1 MASTQSAAKSGALA
15 PRLPRPFCKESERLE
30 KEVANQRNRLVKL
43 QQRCSEVT
51 YKDTEEWFVEN
62 TIDDKPTLLT
72 LVNYLKHRVRTNPE
86 LTFSEFLEKFPP
98 VGAGKFEKSP
108 SRNHVFE
115 MMLRFL
121 LILGYDSNWLFSR
134 EHDKRI
140 VVAPS
145 GGNYVCGNAKV
156 LQGGVNVLDERINL
170 GSEASQGGLS
180 GVDIE
185 LQWPGSDHT
194 DNSLSICHP
203 GNENRKHRLIIQCKY
218 FGKESGDASRYG
230 LGEMVRQIDVAGFDK
245 HNTDYALFVNNAED
259 LDAAIQRKQDKAYF
273 KVSKDKSAFIVGT
286 SLHNSW
292 FRHLTNMLREAGDE
306 DINKVLCGKSYMN
319 TPTLSLRF
327 HQEYFVKA
335 SEKLIH
341 EGTRR
346 LVWGAVPRSGKTF
359 IVAAMIA
366 RRLEQKKD
374 ALILLGAKGDT
385 YKQFEAPLR
394 AAIPNLRGDIG
405 KEGGNYFE
413 FITNGR
419 TITVMGYGLFAGTD
433 ETKDVRKR
441 TNAQIVN
448 DLLKKGTHGVD
459 VYYDEMHIGGERI
472 ASDGKL
478 DRLLQQKNAIFVGV
492 TATYTSLLGFADKNK
507 KRIFNENSLI
517 TWEYGDQ
524 QSMKFCAT
532 GTVARNEIIQRR
544 TGVLRTIIHDM
555 FNTRTEDE
563 LDALQREYSSS
574 PTLIT
579 WNTHDEEYKVSG
591 VQSTDWAKTV
601 VRKLEQDL
609 TQLPRLAEDGCP
621 LAADCAVNT
630 NGPYGFLYTMGYDV
644 RRRNN
649 DRRHIQLWFVP
660 YGGREEY
667 SANFKA
673 YADAVKKAV
682 LSTRL
687 AKHFNIIT
695 MSEDDTSAGKAKD
708 YVNRK
713 FAEANRVDKSLI
725 VLTAQKLQVGV
736 SLACADVV
744 MNFNDESGID
754 SQYQTMFRP
763 LTESVGKDFGYYL
776 DMNPHRFIGFSV
788 NLLRQRKEL
797 TSGSQEGQR
806 AAVVRFLQEWRYNG
820 VGPGGFATA
829 LTGEELDRELRSI
842 TTLVTTEVARIER
855 NTKIDEAL
863 KKDRVLL
870 EKLLKAH
877 SQLNVGNVEAKKL
890 ERGTIREADLELV
903 GTAEDEG
910 APAPDA
916 RVPKSKQPE
925 KEQIKELTPEQLSEF
940 YHDVTALLA
949 ITCDDVDLLGCA
961 TSAFKDIETH
971 TNVYEDP
978 CICNPVVEFEA
989 LACYMKNVYDM
1000 TTYKPVPSKLFEVI
1014 KYIGD
1019 KKASELAAKGYRT
1032 IEDLKK
1038 AVRDDPRLFTRK
1050 QAESVEQIKEDEIP
1064 KKNISEVV
1072 ASVKNMKHHLGVYID
1087 TLRGT
1092 TLGEKEVAEVL
1103 QNIYDNIREKMG
1115 ISSRSGD
1122 DPQIYRMWKEGGGG
1136 ESSSKDIPAKVQT
1149 LLEKYLK
1156 IREAEKDKF
1165 GEVFTPP
1172 SLIEC
1177 MLDKLG
1183 EYDKDAW
1190 TNPKG
1195 TFLDPAAGICN
1206 FAMVAYVKLMKGLSK
1221 AIPDDHKRSEHIIK
1235 NMLFNVELN
1244 PKNVTI
1250 ARRVFGRNANI
1261 ACGNSLEGAW
1271 VEGPNGPAWKAG
1283 SEKKPVTE
1291 GMMKF
1296 GVVMGNP
1303 PYNKSKEGSG
1313 GKSSGSPIWQ
1323 KFVERA
1329 MDAQINKSGF
1339 LLFIHPRGWREVS
1352 SPLQDLLIRNNFMRY
1367 LEMHDGPSA
1376 SKIFE
1381 GTSLPGIDWYIVERT
1396 AMRAN
1401 TDVCDSEGVA
1411 DSVPLHD
1418 MSYIPSARL
1427 ALVDQVLSNSRE
1439 ISLAVFPRSYQFG
1452 SNVPKGKALSD
1463 VRPWMSK
1470 VRNDAHPYIII
1481 GTTPAGIPRTITTN
1495 DEAMRYKSKLKLLY
1509 SSTKSPHL
1517 PRSETIDMFVPKVV
1531 LSDGTQQ
1538 GAFYDSAGI
1547 FGLTEHCFGIKETNA
1562 DTAMKIVDV
1571 LRSPQFMRFIKYLTT
1586 GGSYGITFKIL
1597 SSLRK
1602 DFYKA
1607 FLPGGEIHKLYEEGK
1622 LKPPAERQCGYVPP
1636 NPKRGQPASCNGTR
1650 RVSKEG
1656 AAAESKREGKGRS
1669 TRRHSKSSNA
1679 NRTRRRQR
1687 KAIKSRTRR
1696 ASRRQR

>member
-1 MASTQSAAKSGALA
+1 MSGVRARWDIGGCVLWNELIGLSGCGERHQSRSDLLSINQMASSQSGAQSGPLA

-30 KEVANQRNRLVKL
+30 KEVAHQRNRLVKL
-43 QQRCSEVT
+43 QQRCVEMI
-51 YKDTEEWFVEN
+51 YKETEEWFVQN
-62 TIDDKPTLLT
+62 TRDGKPNLLT
-72 LVNYLKHRVRTNPE
+72 LLKYLKKLVHTKPE
-86 LTFSEFLEKFPP
+86 LTFNEFLEKFPP
-98 VGAGKFEKSP
+98 VGAGKFDKSP

-134 EHDKRI
+134 DHDKRI

-145 GGNYVCGNAKV
+145 GGIYVCGNTKV
-156 LQGGVNVLDERINL
+156 LQGDVNVLDERINL

-185 LQWPGSDHT
+185 LQWPGSDHVN
-194 DNSLSICHP
+194 NSLSICHP
-203 GNENRKHRLIIQCKY
+203 GNETRKHRLIIQCKY

-230 LGEMVRQIDVAGFDK
+230 LGEMVRQIKVAGFDE

-292 FRHLTNMLREAGDE
+292 FRHLTNMLRETKSE
-306 DINKVLCGKSYMN
+306 DIGAALCGRSYMN
-319 TPTLSLRF
+319 SPTLSLRF
-327 HQEYFVKA
+327 HQEYFIRA
-335 SEKLIH
+335 SEKLIN

-359 IVAAMIA
+359 MVAAMIA
-366 RRLEQKKD
+366 RRLQQNKD

-394 AAIPNLRGDIG
+394 AAIPNLNGAIG
-405 KEGGNYFE
+405 NEGGNYYE
-413 FITNGR
+413 FKTRNQRIIT
-419 TITVMGYGLFAGTD
+419 IMGYGLFAGTD
-433 ETKDVRKR
+433 EEKDVRKR

-448 DLLKKGTHGVD
+448 DLLKKGKHGVD

-478 DRLLQQKNAIFVGV
+478 DRLLEQKNAIFVGV

-507 KRIFNENSLI
+507 TRIFNEKSLI
-517 TWEYGDQ
+517 TWEYSDQ

-532 GTVARNEIIQRR
+532 GTVARNSIIQRR

-555 FNTRTEDE
+555 FNTQTDDE
-563 LDALQREYSSS
+563 LDALQREYSGS

-591 VQSTDWAKTV
+591 IQSTDWAKTV
-601 VRKLEQDL
+601 VRKLEHDL

-621 LAADCAVNT
+621 LATDCAVNA

-660 YGGREEY
+660 YGGREEH

-673 YADAVKKAV
+673 YADAVKEAV
-682 LSTRL
+682 LATRL
-687 AKHFNIIT
+687 AKYFNIIT
-695 MSEDDTSAGKAKD
+695 MSDDDTSAGKAKD

-713 FAEANRVDKSLI
+713 FVEANRADKSLI

-806 AAVVRFLQEWRYNG
+806 AAVIRFLQEWRYNG

-842 TTLVTTEVARIER
+842 TTSVTTEVASIER
-855 NTKIDEAL
+855 NTKIKEAL
-863 KKDRVLL
+863 TKDRVLL

-877 SQLNVGNVEAKKL
+877 SNLNAGNVEAKKK
-890 ERGTIREADLELV
+890 EKGTVREVDLELV

-910 APAPDA
+910 APAPDE
-916 RVPKSKQPE
+916 RVPKNKQPE

-949 ITCDDVDLLGCA
+949 ITCDDENLLRCA
-961 TSAFKDIETH
+961 TSALEDIQAH
-971 TNVYEDP
+971 TSVYENP
-978 CICNPVVEFEA
+978 CVCNPVVEFEA

-1000 TTYKPVPSKLFEVI
+1000 IMDKPVPKKLFKMI
-1014 KYIGD
+1014 KGIGE

-1038 AVRDDPRLFTRK
+1038 AVREDPRLLTRK
-1050 QAESVEQIKEDEIP
+1050 QAEAVEQIKEDKIP
-1064 KKNISEVV
+1064 KKKMSEILEVV
-1072 ASVKNMKHHLGVYID
+1072 ASVKNIQHHLSVYIE

-1092 TLGEKEVAEVL
+1092 TLGEQEIREVL

-1122 DPQIYRMWKEGGGG
+1122 DPQIYRMWKEGGGD
-1136 ESSSKDIPAKVQT
+1136 ESSSKDIPTKVQE
-1149 LLEKYLK
+1149 LLTKYLQ
-1156 IREAEKDKF
+1156 IRDAEKNRF

-1206 FAMVAYVKLMKGLSK
+1206 FAMVAYAKLMKGLAK
-1221 AIPDDHKRSEHIIK
+1221 AIPDDRKRSEHIIK

-1250 ARRVFGRNANI
+1250 ARRVFGKNANI
-1261 ACGNSLEGAW
+1261 ACGSSLEGAW
-1271 VEGPNGPAWKAG
+1271 VEGPNGPVWKAG
-1283 SEKKPVTE
+1283 SEKNPVTD
-1291 GMMKF
+1291 GVMKF

-1303 PYNKSKEGSG
+1303 PFQKEVQVKAIKASG
-1313 GKSSGSPIWQ
+1313 RRTLWNE
-1323 KFVERA
+1323 FVELA
-1329 MDAQINKSGF
+1329 MRVVSENGYVT
-1339 LLFIHPRGWREVS
+1339 FIHPSNWRGLGAMHYLWDELTNRQLLYLRIYSKSAGQQIFHVGS
-1352 SPLQDLLIRNNFMRY
+1352 RFDVYLLQNSPNQHPTNVVDELGNEHKIQLNKWPFLPNYDYTTFKRVLTNEENGINVIYNTDYHTSKGLRQEPTQQCALPIVHNITKQGLGVRFACIRRGHFGVPKVILNFNEKQYAHKEQNDYRGMY
-1367 LEMHDGPSA
+1367 GMSQISFGIPIK
-1376 SKIFE
+1376 SKQEGDEILKAINTNVFE
-1381 GTSLPGIDWYIVERT
+1381 RMIAAAKWAAFQTDYRMFKYFKPDWYKIVLGMERDQSKGDGT
-1396 AMRAN
+1396 RRASN
-1401 TDVCDSEGVA
+1401 EGVA
-1411 DSVPLHD
+1411 AP
-1418 MSYIPSARL
+1418 
-1427 ALVDQVLSNSRE
+1427 
-1439 ISLAVFPRSYQFG
+1439 
-1452 SNVPKGKALSD
+1452 
-1463 VRPWMSK
+1463 
-1470 VRNDAHPYIII
+1470 
-1481 GTTPAGIPRTITTN
+1481 
-1495 DEAMRYKSKLKLLY
+1495 
-1509 SSTKSPHL
+1509 
-1517 PRSETIDMFVPKVV
+1517 
-1531 LSDGTQQ
+1531 
-1538 GAFYDSAGI
+1538 
-1547 FGLTEHCFGIKETNA
+1547 
-1562 DTAMKIVDV
+1562 
-1571 LRSPQFMRFIKYLTT
+1571 
-1586 GGSYGITFKIL
+1586 
-1597 SSLRK
+1597 
-1602 DFYKA
+1602 
-1607 FLPGGEIHKLYEEGK
+1607 
-1622 LKPPAERQCGYVPP
+1622 
-1636 NPKRGQPASCNGTR
+1636 
-1650 RVSKEG
+1650 
-1656 AAAESKREGKGRS
+1656 SKREGKGHK
-1669 TRRHSKSSNA
+1669 TQRRTHKP
-1679 NRTRRRQR
+1679 
-1687 KAIKSRTRR
+1687 KKLRTRR
-1696 ASRRQR
+1696 ASSGVRAGKRGNRTRRTKTKGKK